1 MNTHESLRYVSV
13 RDVEADLGTDDV
25 TVETSHGDEL
35 GLLDGFL
42 VDSGLQSL
50 RYFVIRQLSA
60 TSQTLARVPFVPAR
74 LDSQHGVL
82 HLLDDAHAQALS

>member
-13 RDVEADLGTDDV
+13 REVEADLGTDDV
-25 TVETSHGDEL
+25 TVETTHGDEL

-42 VDSGLQSL
+42 VDSGLHSL

-74 LDSQHGVL
+74 LDSRHGVL
-82 HLLDDAHAQALS
+82 HLLADAHAQALS

>member
-25 TVETSHGDEL
+25 TVETSRGDEL

>member
-1 MNTHESLRYVSV
+1 MNTHEALRYVSV

-25 TVETSHGDEL
+25 TVETSHGDQL

-74 LDSQHGVL
+74 LDSRHGVL